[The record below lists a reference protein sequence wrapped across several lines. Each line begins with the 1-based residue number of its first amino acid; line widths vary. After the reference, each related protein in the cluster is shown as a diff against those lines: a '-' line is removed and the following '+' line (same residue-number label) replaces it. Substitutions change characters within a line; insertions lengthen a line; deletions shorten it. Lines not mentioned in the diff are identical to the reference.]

1 MLPWRLGR
9 ACAIAG
15 GLVGVVVAIFASV
28 APVGPWGAAAWS
40 RALVVPL
47 ALLLAA
53 ALALRPRAGPSALGR
68 VGWAV
73 LVAGLVLLLVA
84 SATAWRGPFDL
95 GWSATLAASLGALAT
110 GAAAGRRRA
119 LPRAAWYALALAPVA
134 AVIARAALHEA
145 TAAGAAA
152 LGVVLLVVGVSTLD

>member
-15 GLVGVVVAIFASV
+15 GIVGVAVAVFASV
-28 APVGPWGAAAWS
+28 APVGPWGAAEWS

-53 ALALRPRAGPSALGR
+53 ALALRPRAGPTTLGR
-68 VGWAV
+68 VGWVA
-73 LVAGLVLLLVA
+73 LVAGLVLLLG
-84 SATAWRGPFDL
+84 ATVWRGPLDL
-95 GWSATLAASLGALAT
+95 GWFATLAASIGALMT

-134 AVIARAALHEA
+134 AVVARAALHEA
-145 TAAGAAA
+145 TAAGTAA
-152 LGVVLLVVGVSTLD
+152 LGIVLLVVGVSTLD